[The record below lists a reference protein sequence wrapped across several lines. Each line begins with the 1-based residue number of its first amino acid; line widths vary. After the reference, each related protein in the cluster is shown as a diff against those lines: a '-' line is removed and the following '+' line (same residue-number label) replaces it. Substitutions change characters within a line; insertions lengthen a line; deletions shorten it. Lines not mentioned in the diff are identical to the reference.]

1 MAIKTHFC
9 RQWES
14 FRNLLSNRQRDN
26 LSALLNAQLLTR
38 KLINGKQLIIIVTPA
53 PKAAVFVLLWK
64 DTLYLVGG
72 HWLRKGEP
80 NADYLKLVRSDI
92 AKIKKGA

>member
-1 MAIKTHFC
+1 MAIRTHFC

-26 LSALLNAQLLTR
+26 LSAILNAHLLSR
-38 KLINGKQLIIIVTPA
+38 KLVNGKQLIVIITPA
-53 PKAAVFVLLWK
+53 PRAAAFVFMWK
-64 DTLYLVGG
+64 DVLYLVGG

-80 NADYLKLVRSDI
+80 TSDFLKLIRGDI
-92 AKIKKGA
+92 SRLKKGS